1 VLTRPVAAAGL
12 AAALAALLIAAAPAR
27 AERTVAIAP
36 LSTLGAE
43 DTSASVKKLTT
54 QIEAAVASLAGT
66 KVVPAAQVAEAIRR
80 AKRPQLK
87 ACEGEAACL
96 AELGKL
102 VGAQIV
108 IAGEIGGLG
117 EAKVVYLGATDVG
130 SSKELRSTTLSIGG
144 GGQDDGG
151 PQGAVVRLLEP
162 ERYRGA
168 LRFAID
174 VTGATVYVNG
184 GRSALSPKG
193 EVTLPVGTQAVR
205 VTHPEYHDFVRFID
219 VTYGKTTD
227 VAVTMQQYPIVRR
240 DLQGKPIGRDQVVYV
255 DPPWWR
261 RWYVVAPAA
270 VGLAILT
277 GVIVSALVY
286 EPFDAD
292 CVVKIGDDRP
302 RC

>member
-1 VLTRPVAAAGL
+1 MLTRPL
-12 AAALAALLIAAAPAR
+12 LPALLVAMLVASAPAR

-43 DTSASVKKLTT
+43 DTSASVKKLTA

-66 KVVPAAQVAEAIRR
+66 KVVPAAQVAEAVRR

-130 SSKELRSTTLSIGG
+130 ASKELRSTTLAVGAT
-144 GGQDDGG
+144 GQDEGG
-151 PQGAVVRLLEP
+151 AQAAVVRLLDP
-162 ERYRGA
+162 DRYRGA

-184 GRSALSPKG
+184 SKAALSPKG
-193 EVTLPVGTQAVR
+193 ELSLPVGTQAVR

-219 VTYGKTTD
+219 VTYGKTTE

-240 DLQGKPIGRDQVVYV
+240 DLQGKPIQRDGVVYV
-255 DPPWWR
+255 EPPLWR
-261 RWYVVAPAA
+261 RWYVVGPAA
-270 VGLAILT
+270 VGLAIVT

-286 EPFDAD
+286 EPFDAQA
-292 CVVKIGDDRP
+292 CVKVGGKS
-302 RC
+302 C